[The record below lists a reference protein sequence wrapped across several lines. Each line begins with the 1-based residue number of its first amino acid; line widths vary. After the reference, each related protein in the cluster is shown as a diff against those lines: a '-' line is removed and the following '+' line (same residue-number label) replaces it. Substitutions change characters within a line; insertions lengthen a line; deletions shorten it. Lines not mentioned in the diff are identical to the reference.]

1 MKACESSLDKPKEGL
16 DKAVWTD
23 DQPPVLTPQAQAVVD
38 QVVAHA
44 VATFKI
50 PQFKL
55 HIIGSIT
62 SNQWTETT
70 DIDLHFYCPT
80 FNKDKADEFNKLFR
94 AWFKDVYVAGG
105 YVAKIAEHPIELY
118 MQPNEVQ
125 DYMSVGCYDV
135 LEKRWEVGPELAP
148 LDYNPIASW
157 WNIDMKAVEE
167 LVAQMRDVILR
178 CYESAKAL
186 LQVNVADQSFD
197 AVANELAKNVQEA
210 AQLLKD
216 AKEARK
222 IASEPTTKEQAL
234 ALRNSEEWKI
244 ADTSFKLLDKYGYLA
259 VLKSC
264 SEVKDR
270 FQEDASDMQ
279 MAAKEILASIDKNIS
294 PTKNLVDSQ
303 KELDE
308 GFKEAVFSIAAL
320 ASIFSAEGVADKAT
334 LQSNMQKIP
343 KYELKI
349 DSKAFKDAMKKSTTL
364 KSYNGLN
371 ATNLMNVVART
382 IYAEGKAESD
392 EGRAAIASVIWNRS
406 GGDPANFVKVISR
419 REQFSCWNKYT
430 GGWTDSTYTPFPST
444 TNAANEVVQNAAV
457 WSNCKDLASQ
467 MVNMTFTSTIGNK
480 NLYLNKARASQK
492 ALNTWGK
499 LCTYKIGRHEFGYA
513 KDQDGFLKAGKAAQ
527 NKVAP
532 NKTGI
537 EYVVKSGDT
546 LWSIARAYKT
556 SVDAI
561 KANNKD
567 IDDKHLQIGQKILI

>member
-62 SNQWTETT
+62 SNQWTDTT

-94 AWFKDVYVAGG
+94 AWFKNVYVAGG

-157 WNIDMKAVEE
+157 WDIDMKAVED
-167 LVAQMRDVILR
+167 LVAQMRDVIFK

-186 LQVNVADQSFD
+186 LQINVADQSFD
-197 AVANELAKNVQEA
+197 TVAQTLFKNVQIA

-222 IASEPTTKEQAL
+222 IASEPKTKEQAL
-234 ALRNSEEWKI
+234 ALRNSKEWKI
-244 ADTSFKLLDKYGYLA
+244 SDTSFKLLDKYGYLA
-259 VLKSC
+259 VLKTC
-264 SEVKDR
+264 SDLKDR
-270 FQEDASDMQ
+270 FQEDASDIQ
-279 MAAKEILASIDKNIS
+279 MAAKEILASIQKNIS

-308 GFKEAVFSIAAL
+308 GIKEVVFSLATL
-320 ASIFSAEGVADKAT
+320 ASIFSAEGVVNKTA
-334 LQSNMQKIP
+334 LQHKLEQIP
-343 KYELKI
+343 KAELKVS
-349 DSKAFKDAMKKSTTL
+349 SKAFKDAMKDSTTL

-382 IYAEGKAESD
+382 LYAEGKGETD
-392 EGRAAIASVIWNRS
+392 EGRSAIASVIWNRA

-419 REQFSCWNKYT
+419 KDQFSCWNKYT
-430 GGWTDSTYTPFPST
+430 GGWTDATYTPFPST
-444 TNAANEVVQNAAV
+444 TNAANEVVQNAAI
-457 WSNCKDLASQ
+457 WSNCKTLASQ
-467 MVNMTFTSTIGNK
+467 MVNTTFTSTIGNK
-480 NLYLNKARASQK
+480 NLYLNKAKAGQK
-492 ALNTWGK
+492 ALNSWGK
-499 LCTYKIGRHEFGYA
+499 LCTYRIGRHEFGYA
-513 KDQDGFLKAGKAAQ
+513 KDQDGFLKYGKITQ
-527 NKVAP
+527 NKVTP
-532 NKTGI
+532 NKSGI
-537 EYVVKSGDT
+537 EYVVKDGDT

-556 SVDAI
+556 TVDAI
-561 KANNKD
+561 KANNKG
-567 IDDKHLQIGQKILI
+567 INDKRLQIGQKIFI